1 MSQRR
6 NLASTSPAATSRKRD
21 ARERQEFVIGGWTE
35 PLADGG
41 RRGSILLGVFDRD
54 ALRYAGHAL
63 TGFSGPSLE
72 SLYVEL
78 VSRETKRCPYD
89 VVPAIDVPVHWVR
102 PELVAEV
109 KIVEPLRSSIFRQP
123 MYVGLRV
130 DRRPEDC
137 VRVRE
142 RS

>member
-1 MSQRR
+1 MSQLR
-6 NLASTSPAATSRKRD
+6 NLADTSRAATSRKGD
-21 ARERQEFVIGGWTE
+21 VRERQEFVIGGWTE
-35 PLADGG
+35 PRADSG
-41 RRGSILLGVFDRD
+41 RRGSILLGVYDRD

-63 TGFSGPSLE
+63 TGFSSPSLE
-72 SLYVEL
+72 SLRDEL
-78 VSRETKRCPYD
+78 AARETKKCPYD

-109 KIVEPLRSSIFRQP
+109 KIVEPIRSSILRQP
-123 MYVGLRV
+123 VYIGLRV
-130 DRRPEDC
+130 DKRPEDC